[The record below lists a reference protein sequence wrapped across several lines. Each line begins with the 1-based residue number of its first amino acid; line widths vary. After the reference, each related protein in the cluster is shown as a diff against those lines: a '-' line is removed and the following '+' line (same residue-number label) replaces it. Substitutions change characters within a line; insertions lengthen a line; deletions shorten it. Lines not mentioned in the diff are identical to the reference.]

1 MLKFSAAGDYELEW
15 LANDPTGATISFYG
29 PRGVAIDGRGRVY
42 VTDTGNKQVMIY
54 DREGKFLSKFGSVGL
69 GPGEFDEPVGIAVF
83 ADQYLAVADTWNQRV
98 QVFDIS
104 GETVLPAPV
113 YAFEVFAWYSQSMDN
128 KPYLTFTPKGNLLF
142 SDPEAGL
149 VWEYSVSGELI
160 RSFNG
165 AGGGIDMLSMPVGL
179 ATDRDGAV
187 WLVDALGNRVN
198 RFILP

>member
-1 MLKFSAAGDYELEW
+1 MF
-15 LANDPTGATISFYG
+15 I
-29 PRGVAIDGRGRVY
+29 
-42 VTDTGNKQVMIY
+42 
-54 DREGKFLSKFGSVGL
+54 
-69 GPGEFDEPVGIAVF
+69 
-83 ADQYLAVADTWNQRV
+83 ADTLGMIFNG
-98 QVFDIS
+98 D
-104 GETVLPAPV
+104 
-113 YAFEVFAWYSQSMDN
+113 
-128 KPYLTFTPKGNLLF
+128 LLF

-179 ATDRDGAV
+179 AMDRDGAV